1 MCNKLYFRYNDYS
14 NSKFGNISIYSTPV
28 NYSSSLLK
36 RGSSLQ
42 DVSSPLRNST
52 RRLTRHS
59 SLDKEV
65 PSMFQQK
72 RSTAL
77 PIGYFEQSYYDHVR
91 SGRSLPRG
99 KPTKEGKKR
108 RPISCNKVGQYWF
121 YMLIHSRTLLPYL
134 VWFIFLSA
142 SQMNCLFVCWL
153 AGGQSN
159 QNVQNLYNT

>member
-1 MCNKLYFRYNDYS
+1 MCNKLYFRYNDYT
-14 NSKFGNISIYSTPV
+14 NSKLCNTSIYSTPV
-28 NYSSSLLK
+28 NYSRLLK

-42 DVSSPLRNST
+42 DVSSSLGRST

-77 PIGYFEQSYYDHVR
+77 PMGYFEQSYHDNVR
-91 SGRSLPRG
+91 SGRSLPRS

-108 RPISCNKVGQYWF
+108 RPISCNKV
-121 YMLIHSRTLLPYL
+121 
-134 VWFIFLSA
+134 
-142 SQMNCLFVCWL
+142 
-153 AGGQSN
+153 
-159 QNVQNLYNT
+159 